1 MNPQL
6 TWNLITDVQQMW
18 AYPFMV
24 TALRAGTV
32 VAVLAGVV
40 GWVMVLRKESF
51 AGHTLAVVGFPGAAA
66 AAWLGVATGYGYFA
80 ACIGAA
86 AAIALLPAPTR
97 AGGLG
102 GFSEESAGIGTIQAL
117 ALATGF
123 LFVSLY
129 HGFLS
134 GLTSLLFGTIAG
146 VSSQQLDV
154 LLIAALACLIVLAA
168 IGRPLLW
175 ASIDPDAAAVN
186 GVPTRLVAGAVPA
199 GARRRR
205 GRCQPDHRQ
214 PLGVRAAGG
223 PARGRLPLHRP
234 SRDGH
239 CHLGP
244 HRGRRDLGRY
254 RLRVLFA
261 VSDRV
266 LGEQFRV
273 RHLSAGRRLPSERRA
288 DPPAD
293 RPTALPGSPRG
304 GGMTIIDGRASASGP
319 LTGFANMLGHPFIT
333 HALVAGTAVALVCGL
348 VGYFLVLRGQVFAG
362 DAQGHIAYTGAM
374 AALVAGL
381 DPRVG
386 LFAATIMAGVA
397 LGVISRRG
405 ADDVAIGSFF
415 SWILGLGA
423 LFLTYYTTH
432 GSGNNGT
439 ANVNVLFGSIFG
451 INDQA
456 RTLAVAVAAG
466 VGVVLIVIARPLLFA
481 TIDPAVAQAAG
492 VPTRLLSTLF
502 LVIVGVTVA
511 EATQII
517 GALVVL
523 GLLAAPAAAAARLT
537 TRPWH
542 GFWLSAVLATAAI
555 WIGVTIAYAVPA
567 APATFTIMSTAATI
581 YLIAAVISARGRQ
594 PRLALA
600 AP

>member
-1 MNPQL
+1 
-6 TWNLITDVQQMW
+6 
-18 AYPFMV
+18 
-24 TALRAGTV
+24 
-32 VAVLAGVV
+32 
-40 GWVMVLRKESF
+40 
-51 AGHTLAVVGFPGAAA
+51 
-66 AAWLGVATGYGYFA
+66 
-80 ACIGAA
+80 
-86 AAIALLPAPTR
+86 
-97 AGGLG
+97 
-102 GFSEESAGIGTIQAL
+102 
-117 ALATGF
+117 
-123 LFVSLY
+123 
-129 HGFLS
+129 
-134 GLTSLLFGTIAG
+134 
-146 VSSQQLDV
+146 
-154 LLIAALACLIVLAA
+154 
-168 IGRPLLW
+168 
-175 ASIDPDAAAVN
+175 
-186 GVPTRLVAGAVPA
+186 
-199 GARRRR
+199 
-205 GRCQPDHRQ
+205 
-214 PLGVRAAGG
+214 
-223 PARGRLPLHRP
+223 
-234 SRDGH
+234 
-239 CHLGP
+239 
-244 HRGRRDLGRY
+244 
-254 RLRVLFA
+254 
-261 VSDRV
+261 
-266 LGEQFRV
+266 
-273 RHLSAGRRLPSERRA
+273 
-288 DPPAD
+288 
-293 RPTALPGSPRG
+293 
-304 GGMTIIDGRASASGP
+304 
-319 LTGFANMLGHPFIT
+319 
-333 HALVAGTAVALVCGL
+333 
-348 VGYFLVLRGQVFAG
+348 
-362 DAQGHIAYTGAM
+362 M

-397 LGVISRRG
+397 LGVINRRG

-466 VGVVLIVIARPLLFA
+466 LGAVLIVIARPLLFA

-502 LVIVGVTVA
+502 LAVVGATVA

-555 WIGVTIAYAVPA
+555 WIGVTIAYATPA

>member
-1 MNPQL
+1 
-6 TWNLITDVQQMW
+6 
-18 AYPFMV
+18 
-24 TALRAGTV
+24 
-32 VAVLAGVV
+32 
-40 GWVMVLRKESF
+40 
-51 AGHTLAVVGFPGAAA
+51 
-66 AAWLGVATGYGYFA
+66 
-80 ACIGAA
+80 
-86 AAIALLPAPTR
+86 
-97 AGGLG
+97 
-102 GFSEESAGIGTIQAL
+102 
-117 ALATGF
+117 
-123 LFVSLY
+123 
-129 HGFLS
+129 
-134 GLTSLLFGTIAG
+134 
-146 VSSQQLDV
+146 
-154 LLIAALACLIVLAA
+154 
-168 IGRPLLW
+168 
-175 ASIDPDAAAVN
+175 
-186 GVPTRLVAGAVPA
+186 
-199 GARRRR
+199 
-205 GRCQPDHRQ
+205 
-214 PLGVRAAGG
+214 
-223 PARGRLPLHRP
+223 
-234 SRDGH
+234 
-239 CHLGP
+239 
-244 HRGRRDLGRY
+244 
-254 RLRVLFA
+254 
-261 VSDRV
+261 
-266 LGEQFRV
+266 
-273 RHLSAGRRLPSERRA
+273 
-288 DPPAD
+288 
-293 RPTALPGSPRG
+293 
-304 GGMTIIDGRASASGP
+304 MTIIDERASASGP

-333 HALVAGTAVALVCGL
+333 HALVAGTAVAVVCGL

-405 ADDVAIGSFF
+405 AGDVAIGSFF
-415 SWILGLGA
+415 SWMLGLGA

-466 VGVVLIVIARPLLFA
+466 LGVVLIVIARPLLFA

-523 GLLAAPAAAAARLT
+523 GLLAAPAAAAERLT

-567 APATFTIMSTAATI
+567 APATFTIMSIAATI
-581 YLIAAVISARGRQ
+581 YLIAAAISARGRQ
-594 PRLALA
+594 PRRASA